1 MGKAKSG
8 IMLEWM
14 RWLPLSL
21 LVVVLDQAAK
31 WQIVELISAKGEIEI
46 ASFFNLVLLYNEGA
60 AFSFLNEAG
69 GWQKPLFIFIAVAA
83 SIVIVRLLMK
93 HKGELLFSAALSLV
107 LGGALGNLIDR
118 IRIGHVVDFLDF
130 HLSSHHF
137 PAFNLADSAIT
148 LGAALLILD
157 NLRKG
162 KS

>member
-1 MGKAKSG
+1 
-8 IMLEWM
+8 MLEWM